1 MPSPHSKRLL
11 LVTDRTPAMPAVLD
25 TIREHAAC
33 GPAELHILMPNPAPA
48 EWHLLHPQQ
57 RDGVAEAERL
67 LESARPLVEEA
78 AGQAVTGVVS
88 VRHDPMDAIEETL
101 SDEVFDE
108 IILAMTGHGVSQW
121 LHIDL
126 PRRVAHLGLPVTT
139 VTADQ
144 RVPAGI

>member
-1 MPSPHSKRLL
+1 MPSSHPERLL
-11 LVTDRTPAMPAVLD
+11 LLTDWTPATPAVLD
-25 TIREHAAC
+25 TIREHAAR
-33 GPAELHILMPNPAPA
+33 GPIELHIVMPNPAPA

-57 RDGVAEAERL
+57 RDGVAEAERVL
-67 LESARPLVEEA
+67 AEALPRVEA
-78 AGQAVTGVVS
+78 AAGKAVTGTVS
-88 VRHDPMDAIEETL
+88 IRHDPMDAIEETL
-101 SDEVFDE
+101 RDEVFDE

-144 RVPAGI
+144 RVAAGV